1 MCSLKKHFLCFDLHH
16 GAASEHMNSIPVRG
30 SQAMGGTQEYIP
42 CVLQLLMDI
51 QSVGPKTRAG
61 VKQNPT

>member
-1 MCSLKKHFLCFDLHH
+1 
-16 GAASEHMNSIPVRG
+16 
-30 SQAMGGTQEYIP
+30 MGCTQVYIP

-61 VKQNPT
+61 VKQNTTETKPNVKYTVWMPGQDH